1 LTSIARAVRVNR
13 PYHADA
19 KNSPV
24 EAAVSAAPNHGPG
37 FLQRGGFFVLLR
49 LKQTPQPGVP
59 TI

>member
-24 EAAVSAAPNHGPG
+24 EAAVSAAPNYGSR
-37 FLQRGGFFVLLR
+37 FYSVAALLFCYA
-49 LKQTPQPGVP
+49 
-59 TI
+59 